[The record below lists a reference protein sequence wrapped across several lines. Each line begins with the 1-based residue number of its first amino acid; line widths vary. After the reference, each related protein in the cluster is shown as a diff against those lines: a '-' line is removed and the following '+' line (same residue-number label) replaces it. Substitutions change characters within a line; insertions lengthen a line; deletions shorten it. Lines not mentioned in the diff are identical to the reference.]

1 MSSVRVLAQSDPVPN
16 LTARWAAYVKQAGD
30 LVSELS
36 AVLRDLDKTADQLA
50 EHKVTVSVDLGP
62 IGNAAASTRR
72 DLEKRSDTPT
82 FKMP

>member
-16 LTARWAAYVKQAGD
+16 LTQRWGAYVKQAGD
-30 LVSELS
+30 LTNELA
-36 AVLRDLDKTADQLA
+36 AVLRDVDKTAAQLA
-50 EHKVTVSVDLGP
+50 EHKVTVNVDLGP
-62 IGNAAASTRR
+62 IGNAAAAARR

>member
-16 LTARWAAYVKQAGD
+16 LARQLGDAVHDARDATAALIRACRALD
-30 LVSELS
+30 T
-36 AVLRDLDKTADQLA
+36 LREQLA
-50 EHKVTVSVDLGP
+50 DHNIAVDVDLGEV
-62 IGNAAASTRR
+62 GNAAAATRR